1 MQGKRTANRRAA
13 ALRQALMLSIS
24 SMLVCAMML
33 VGMTYAWFTD
43 SAVTA
48 VNAIHTGTLNVDLMY
63 SNTPIQQGNANAQR
77 LYSNSKLFQNTN
89 WTPNT
94 VEVVYLAV
102 VNNGSLPVRYSLTL
116 NNVTASTSSE
126 TTATTDPLQNFQY
139 VIVPWDQSSEQ
150 LNDDAAR
157 KYFTDSSSQVTP
169 HTISETSGGVQSKT
183 LAASGAATA
192 NPTEYYALILYYNS
206 TATTTN
212 KEANVKLGLRLL
224 AIQNSENVA
233 VNGKNEKQAIEAA
246 DTDIDPDTKKPFK
259 YIDVTNQPTTTTPE
273 TFNSSETSEN

>member
-77 LYSNSKLFQNTN
+77 LYSNSKLFQKTN
-89 WTPNT
+89 WKPNMF
-94 VEVVYLAV
+94 EVVYLAV

-126 TTATTDPLQNFQY
+126 NTSATTDPLQNFQY
-139 VIVPWDQSSEQ
+139 VIVPLTAGQWIKSGEET
-150 LNDDAAR
+150 
-157 KYFTDSSSQVTP
+157 KYFTTTSSPENAPKPHSISDSA
-169 HTISETSGGVQSKT
+169 GGVQSIT
-183 LAASGAATA
+183 LAASGASTT

-206 TATTTN
+206 TATTT
-212 KEANVKLGLRLL
+212 KDPAKVKLGLRLL
-224 AIQNSENVA
+224 AIQDPSQNNNMKSGDINTA
-233 VNGKNEKQAIEAA
+233 MNQANDNLVYHEI
-246 DTDIDPDTKKPFK
+246 I
-259 YIDVTNQPTTTTPE
+259 NQPTTTTPE
-273 TFNSSETSEN
+273 TSNSSETSEN

>member
-77 LYSNSKLFQNTN
+77 LYSNSKLFQKTN
-89 WTPNT
+89 WKPNM

-139 VIVPWDQSSEQ
+139 VIVKQSSSTEITETEAKGYCTQ
-150 LNDDAAR
+150 PSSNASTPCAI
-157 KYFTDSSSQVTP
+157 SSSAGGVS
-169 HTISETSGGVQSKT
+169 SETLSAG
-183 LAASGAATA
+183 ASSSAK
-192 NPTEYYALILYYNS
+192 PTEYYALILYYNS

-224 AIQNSENVA
+224 AIQDPSQNNNMES
-233 VNGKNEKQAIEAA
+233 
-246 DTDIDPDTKKPFK
+246 DDIDTAMNQANDNLV
-259 YIDVTNQPTTTTPE
+259 YHEIINQPTTTTPE
-273 TFNSSETSEN
+273 TSNSTKTSDN

>member
-63 SNTPIQQGNANAQR
+63 SNTPIRQGNANAQR

-89 WTPNT
+89 WKPNM

-139 VIVPWDQSSEQ
+139 VIVKQSSSTEITETE
-150 LNDDAAR
+150 A
-157 KYFTDSSSQVTP
+157 KGYFTQPSSNASTPCAISSSAGGVS
-169 HTISETSGGVQSKT
+169 SETLSAG
-183 LAASGAATA
+183 ASSSAK
-192 NPTEYYALILYYNS
+192 PTEYYALILYYNS
-206 TATTTN
+206 TATTT
-212 KEANVKLGLRLL
+212 KDPAKVTLGLRLL

-233 VNGKNEKQAIEAA
+233 VNENQAIAAA
-246 DTDIDPDTKKPFK
+246 DTDIDPDTQTRFS
-259 YIDVTNQPTTTTPE
+259 YTDVTDQPTTTTPE
-273 TFNSSETSEN
+273 TSNSSETSEN

>member
-24 SMLVCAMML
+24 SMLVCVMML

-77 LYSNSKLFQNTN
+77 LYSNSKLFTRNRWEPDN
-89 WTPNT
+89 

-126 TTATTDPLQNFQY
+126 NTSATADPLQNFQY
-139 VIVPWDQSSEQ
+139 VIVKQSSSTEI
-150 LNDDAAR
+150 AETEA
-157 KYFTDSSSQVTP
+157 KGYFNTVSQPSSNASTPCAISSSAGGVS
-169 HTISETSGGVQSKT
+169 SETLSAG
-183 LAASGAATA
+183 ASSSAK
-192 NPTEYYALILYYNS
+192 PTEYYALILYYNS
-206 TATTTN
+206 TATTT
-212 KEANVKLGLRLL
+212 KEPANVTLGLRLL
-224 AIQNSENVA
+224 AIQDPSQNSNM
-233 VNGKNEKQAIEAA
+233 K
-246 DTDIDPDTKKPFK
+246 DDDIDTAMNQANDNLVYHK
-259 YIDVTNQPTTTTPE
+259 IISQPTTTTPE
-273 TFNSSETSEN
+273 TSNSSETSDN

>member
-77 LYSNSKLFQNTN
+77 LYSNSKLFQKTN

-116 NNVTASTSSE
+116 NNLTASTSSE

-139 VIVPWDQSSEQ
+139 VIVPLDQLSKQ
-150 LNDDAAR
+150 LDDDAAR
-157 KYFTDSSSQVTP
+157 KYFTNPSSQVTL

-192 NPTEYYALILYYNS
+192 KPTEYYALILYYKS
-206 TATTTN
+206 QAQSLTHDTN
-212 KEANVKLGLRLL
+212 VRLGLRLL
-224 AIQNSENVA
+224 AIQDPSQNSNMKESDVA
-233 VNGKNEKQAIEAA
+233 DAIKKANEGLHYTEIVDQL
-246 DTDIDPDTKKPFK
+246 
-259 YIDVTNQPTTTTPE
+259 TTTTPE
-273 TFNSSETSEN
+273 TSNSSETSEN

>member
-169 HTISETSGGVQSKT
+169 HTISETSGGVQSET
-183 LAASGAATA
+183 LAASGASTT

-206 TATTTN
+206 VAPNLNST
-212 KEANVKLGLRLL
+212 ANVTLGLRLL
-224 AIQNSENVA
+224 AVQKSVPSEKDEEALNQAKNPSQND
-233 VNGKNEKQAIEAA
+233 QAY
-246 DTDIDPDTKKPFK
+246 T
-259 YIDVTNQPTTTTPE
+259 DVTDQPTTTTPE
-273 TFNSSETSEN
+273 TSNSAETSEN

>member
-77 LYSNSKLFQNTN
+77 LYSNSKLFTRNR
-89 WTPNT
+89 WEPNN

-116 NNVTASTSSE
+116 NNVTASTSNE

-150 LNDDAAR
+150 LKDDAAR
-157 KYFTDSSSQVTP
+157 KYFTDPSSQVTP

-183 LAASGAATA
+183 LAASGASTA
-192 NPTEYYALILYYNS
+192 KPTEYYALILYYKS
-206 TATTTN
+206 QAQSLMQDTN
-212 KEANVKLGLRLL
+212 VRLGLRLL
-224 AIQNSENVA
+224 AIQDPSQNSNMKESDVA
-233 VNGKNEKQAIEAA
+233 DAIKKANEGLHYTEIV
-246 DTDIDPDTKKPFK
+246 D
-259 YIDVTNQPTTTTPE
+259 QPTTTTPE
-273 TFNSSETSEN
+273 TSNSTETSEN

>member
-77 LYSNSKLFQNTN
+77 LYSNSKLFTRNR
-89 WTPNT
+89 WEPNN

-139 VIVPWDQSSEQ
+139 VIVPLDQSSKQ

-192 NPTEYYALILYYNS
+192 KPTEYYALILYYKS
-206 TATTTN
+206 QAQSLTQDTN
-212 KEANVKLGLRLL
+212 VRLGLRLL
-224 AIQNSENVA
+224 AIQDSASEQSS
-233 VNGKNEKQAIEAA
+233 G
-246 DTDIDPDTKKPFK
+246 TDIDPDTQTRFS
-259 YIDVTNQPTTTTPE
+259 YTDVTPESTTTTPE
-273 TFNSSETSEN
+273 TSNSTETSEN

>member
-24 SMLVCAMML
+24 SMLICAMML

-77 LYSNSKLFQNTN
+77 LYSNSKLFQKTN

-139 VIVPWDQSSEQ
+139 VIVKQSSSTEITETE
-150 LNDDAAR
+150 A
-157 KYFTDSSSQVTP
+157 KGYFTQPSSNASTPCAISSSAGGVS
-169 HTISETSGGVQSKT
+169 SETLSAG
-183 LAASGAATA
+183 ASSSAK
-192 NPTEYYALILYYNS
+192 PTEYYALILYYNS
-206 TATTTN
+206 TATTT
-212 KEANVKLGLRLL
+212 KDPAKVTLGLRLL

-233 VNGKNEKQAIEAA
+233 VNENQAIAAA
-246 DTDIDPDTKKPFK
+246 DTDIDPDTQTRFS
-259 YIDVTNQPTTTTPE
+259 YTDVTDQPTTTTPE
-273 TFNSSETSEN
+273 TSNSAETSEN

>member
-77 LYSNSKLFQNTN
+77 LYSNSKLFQKTN
-89 WTPNT
+89 WKPNM

-139 VIVPWDQSSEQ
+139 VIVKQSSSTEITETE
-150 LNDDAAR
+150 A
-157 KYFTDSSSQVTP
+157 KGYFTQPSSNASTPCAISSSAGGVS
-169 HTISETSGGVQSKT
+169 SETLSAG
-183 LAASGAATA
+183 ASSSAK
-192 NPTEYYALILYYNS
+192 PTEYYALILYYKS
-206 TATTTN
+206 QAQSLTQDTN
-212 KEANVKLGLRLL
+212 VRLGLRLL
-224 AIQNSENVA
+224 AIQDPSQNSNM
-233 VNGKNEKQAIEAA
+233 K
-246 DTDIDPDTKKPFK
+246 DDDIDTAMNQANDNLV
-259 YIDVTNQPTTTTPE
+259 YHEIINQPTTTTPE
-273 TFNSSETSEN
+273 TSNSSETSDN

>member
-1 MQGKRTANRRAA
+1 MQGKWTANRRAA

-89 WTPNT
+89 WKPNM

-139 VIVPWDQSSEQ
+139 VIVPLTAGQSIKSGEET
-150 LNDDAAR
+150 
-157 KYFTDSSSQVTP
+157 KYFTTTSSSENAPTP
-169 HTISETSGGVQSKT
+169 HSISDSAGGVQSIT
-183 LAASGAATA
+183 LAASGAATT

-206 TATTTN
+206 TATTT
-212 KEANVKLGLRLL
+212 KEPANVTLGLRLL
-224 AIQNSENVA
+224 AIQDPSQNSNM
-233 VNGKNEKQAIEAA
+233 K
-246 DTDIDPDTKKPFK
+246 DDDIDTAMNQANDNLVYHK
-259 YIDVTNQPTTTTPE
+259 IISQPTTTTPE
-273 TFNSSETSEN
+273 TSNSSETSDN

>member
-63 SNTPIQQGNANAQR
+63 SNKPIQQGNANAQR
-77 LYSNSKLFQNTN
+77 LYSNSKLFTRNR
-89 WTPNT
+89 WEPNN

-139 VIVPWDQSSEQ
+139 VIVPLDQSSKQ
-150 LNDDAAR
+150 LDDDAAR
-157 KYFTDSSSQVTP
+157 KYFTDSSSHVTP

-192 NPTEYYALILYYNS
+192 KPTEYYALILYYKS
-206 TATTTN
+206 QAQSLTQDTN
-212 KEANVKLGLRLL
+212 VRLGLRLL
-224 AIQNSENVA
+224 AIQDPSQNSNMKESDVA
-233 VNGKNEKQAIEAA
+233 DAIKKANEGLHYTEIV
-246 DTDIDPDTKKPFK
+246 D
-259 YIDVTNQPTTTTPE
+259 QPTTTTPE
-273 TFNSSETSEN
+273 TSNSTETSEN